1 MKERNVAVRGPLAPY
16 ASDAARS
23 RGRLYPEPPS
33 RTRSDFQRDRDRIIH
48 CTAFRR
54 LAHKTQV
61 FVPLDGDHFRTRLT
75 HTIEVGQIARALA
88 RALRVDEDLA
98 EAVALA
104 HDLGHTP
111 FGHAGEG
118 ALEACMAPY
127 GGFDHNAQALRVVTL
142 LERRYARYDGLD
154 LTWETLEGI
163 VKHNGPLLPSA
174 RDEPPFPHPEERAKP
189 ASRRTREGIAPAT
202 AGSSSFETPPS
213 ISGLPEIDIQIRM
226 SGKPDMRAAP
236 QDEEPRAGE
245 ARRRSLARYISEF
258 DAIFPLNLSSFAS
271 VEAQAAAQADDIA
284 YIGHD
289 IDDGLRAELFSLEDI
304 ARTPFIAGVLT
315 HIRDEHPRLERH
327 RVIHE
332 LVRRVITAFVEDAI
346 GESLRRIARVAPKS
360 ADEARAAGETL
371 VGLSPPMAEA
381 ERHIKAFLFANMYRH
396 EKITGVWER
405 ARDAISRLFPAFFEN
420 PGLMPDEWAAQAVA
434 LAGADR
440 AVVVADYIA
449 GMTDRYALNEVK
461 RVFGG

>member
-1 MKERNVAVRGPLAPY
+1 MKGAHMAVRGPLAAY
-16 ASDAARS
+16 ASDAAHS
-23 RGRLYPEPPS
+23 RGRLYAEAPS
-33 RTRSDFQRDRDRIIH
+33 PTRSEFQRDRDRIIH

-118 ALEACMAPY
+118 ALEACMAPF

-163 VKHNGPLLPSA
+163 VKHNGPLLPCA
-174 RDEPPFPHPEERAKP
+174 RNEHPFPHPEERA
-189 ASRRTREGIAPAT
+189 
-202 AGSSSFETPPS
+202 
-213 ISGLPEIDIQIRM
+213 Q
-226 SGKPDMRAAP
+226 
-236 QDEEPRAGE
+236 
-245 ARRRSLARYISEF
+245 ARKLSRYIAAF
-258 DAIFPLNLSSFAS
+258 DAIFPLDLSTFAS

-289 IDDGLRAELFSLEDI
+289 IDDGLRAELFSLDDI
-304 ARTPFIAGVLT
+304 ARTPFIAGVLV
-315 HIRDEHPRLERH
+315 HVRDEHPGLERP

-346 GESLRRIARVAPKS
+346 GESQRRIARVAPAS
-360 ADEARAAGETL
+360 ADDVRGETL
-371 VGLSPPMAEA
+371 VGLSSPMAEA
-381 ERHIKAFLFANMYRH
+381 ERDIKAFLFANMYRH
-396 EKITGVWER
+396 EKVLGVWER
-405 ARDAISRLFPAFFEN
+405 ARDAISRLFPAFFES
-420 PGLMPDEWAAQAVA
+420 PELMPAEWAAQAVA
-434 LAGADR
+434 LEGADR
-440 AVVVADYIA
+440 AVAVADYIA

-461 RVFGG
+461 RVFGGEAAGRS